1 MIWYEIV
8 MQNEPFDAQLVVLL
22 IKVTEYIMLYLKIN
36 YILYQ
41 KDANLLVWAVQVLAF
56 ISSSQAGHSC

>member
-1 MIWYEIV
+1 